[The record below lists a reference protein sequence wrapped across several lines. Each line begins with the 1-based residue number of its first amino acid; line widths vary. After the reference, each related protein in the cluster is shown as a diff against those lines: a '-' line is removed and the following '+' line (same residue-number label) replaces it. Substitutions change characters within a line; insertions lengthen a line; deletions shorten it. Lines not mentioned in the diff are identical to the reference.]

1 MQPAAWFLIAMVVV
15 LVIAGVAN
23 RKNNKQDNSEHK

>member
-23 RKNNKQDNSEHK
+23 RKNNKQDDYEHK

>member
-23 RKNNKQDNSEHK
+23 IKNNKQDDSEHK